1 MSTWRQT
8 LLLLLIVAAPAPSL
22 FAGDPLVGPPRG
34 SLVIVGGGAKDEA
47 ILKRFIE
54 LSGGPEALIVVIPTA
69 SERDDFGD
77 DLNQLKPLRAAGA
90 KAVHLLHTRDRAV
103 ANSEEFIEPLTRAGG
118 VWFGGGRQW
127 RIVDAYLGT
136 RTQTAIRDVLDRGGA
151 IGGSSAG
158 ATIQGSYLV
167 RGAPEGNQILMSPGH
182 EVGFGYLK
190 EVAIDQHVLARK
202 RSADLVEVVGKRS
215 ELLGIGI
222 DENTA
227 IVVQQ
232 DQFEVIGASQVVIT
246 DPRRPVGDDN
256 KPYYFLNPGDRFD
269 LARREIL
276 PRATAAPTP

>member
-1 MSTWRQT
+1 MSLR
-8 LLLLLIVAAPAPSL
+8 LLSL
-22 FAGDPLVGPPRG
+22 FCIVTVCTTAFAAEPLIGPPRG

-54 LSGGPEALIVVIPTA
+54 LSGGPEALIVVSPTA
-69 SERDDFGD
+69 SERDVFGD
-77 DLNQLKPLRAAGA
+77 DFGPLKALRAAGA
-90 KAVHLLHTRDRAV
+90 KAVQLLHTRDRAV
-103 ANSEEFIEPLTRAGG
+103 ANSEAFIEPLTKAGG
-118 VWFGGGRQW
+118 VWFAGGRQW

-167 RGAPEGNQILMSPGH
+167 RGAPEGNEILMSPGH

-190 EVAIDQHVLARK
+190 NVAIDQHVLARK
-202 RSADLVEVVGKRS
+202 RTADLVDVVTKRP

-232 DQFEVIGASQVVIT
+232 DQFEVIGASQVIIT
-246 DPRRPVGDDN
+246 DPRRTVSDDGQ
-256 KPYYFLNPGDRFD
+256 PYYFLSVGDRFD
-269 LARREIL
+269 LARRERL
-276 PRATAAPTP
+276 PRATATSPP